1 MYLVYDTS
9 FLMTALKLKVDP
21 FSSVE
26 RLMDI
31 PAVFAVVDKTVT
43 ELEKLINEGSYSD
56 KKVSQLALR
65 IIKSKGLKVISTKEG
80 YADDALVALEAK
92 EHIVATQDSKLKKR
106 LKEKSF
112 KVVTLRQKKYA
123 VMV

>member
-80 YADDALVALEAK
+80 YADDALVALDAK